1 MRRLLGLLAPALL
14 LVSLL
19 AAPTAAFA
27 APEPTI
33 VLAAAAADPTG
44 PEPADRLEED
54 NPART
59 LGGYEDREV
68 QFTWGAAWILL
79 AAGALGV
86 TLLAGLYYLLVHRP
100 ARESAER

>member
-27 APEPTI
+27 APEPSI

-44 PEPADRLEED
+44 P
-54 NPART
+54 
-59 LGGYEDREV
+59 
-68 QFTWGAAWILL
+68 
-79 AAGALGV
+79 
-86 TLLAGLYYLLVHRP
+86 
-100 ARESAER
+100 